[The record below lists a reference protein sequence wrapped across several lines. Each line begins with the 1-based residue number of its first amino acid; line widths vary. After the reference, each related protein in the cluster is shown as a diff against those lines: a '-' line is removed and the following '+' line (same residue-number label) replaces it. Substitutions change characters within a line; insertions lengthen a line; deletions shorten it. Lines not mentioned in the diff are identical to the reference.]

1 MVMRKVV
8 QFNDWLDEE
17 VDNMAREGLRTLVM
31 SKKTLSSEHYL
42 DFEQKYKAAKLSLV
56 NRSAQGIFIYWV
68 FFQIVQISRSYSNPG
83 PDLYTL
89 PEHSVSLSS
98 KLLQTGN
105 SLTRI

>member
-56 NRSAQGIFIYWV
+56 NRSAQGIFIYWI
-68 FFQIVQISRSYSNPG
+68 FFFKQSRFLEVIQIMVQT
-83 PDLYTL
+83 YTHYRNIL
-89 PEHSVSLSS
+89 
-98 KLLQTGN
+98 
-105 SLTRI
+105 

>member
-1 MVMRKVV
+1 MRKVV

-56 NRSAQGIFIYWV
+56 NRSAQGIFIIYLLGI
-68 FFQIVQISRSYSNPG
+68 FFKQSRFLEVIQIMVQT
-83 PDLYTL
+83 YTHYRNIL
-89 PEHSVSLSS
+89 
-98 KLLQTGN
+98 
-105 SLTRI
+105 

>member
-1 MVMRKVV
+1 MRKVV

-56 NRSAQGIFIYWV
+56 NRSAQGTFIYWI
-68 FFQIVQISRSYSNPG
+68 FFSKQSRFLEVIQIMVQTYK
-83 PDLYTL
+83 LYRNIL
-89 PEHSVSLSS
+89 
-98 KLLQTGN
+98 
-105 SLTRI
+105 

>member
-56 NRSAQGIFIYWV
+56 NRSAQGIFIYWI
-68 FFQIVQISRSYSNPG
+68 FFFFKQSRFLEVIQIMVHTYI
-83 PDLYTL
+83 
-89 PEHSVSLSS
+89 
-98 KLLQTGN
+98 
-105 SLTRI
+105 

>member
-1 MVMRKVV
+1 MRKVV

-56 NRSAQGIFIYWV
+56 NRSAQGIFIIYLLGI
-68 FFQIVQISRSYSNPG
+68 FFIYSRFSEVIQILVQT
-83 PDLYTL
+83 YTHYQNIL
-89 PEHSVSLSS
+89 
-98 KLLQTGN
+98 
-105 SLTRI
+105 

>member
-68 FFQIVQISRSYSNPG
+68 FFQIG
-83 PDLYTL
+83 
-89 PEHSVSLSS
+89 SLDF
-98 KLLQTGN
+98 
-105 SLTRI
+105 